1 MNQETEIGEFCTIR
15 VFQALLNKT
24 LEYPILS
31 KLLLIKQKL
40 ILLKKKETMIPQD
53 ILPLEHEV
61 EETIEELIHVR
72 GGVLFKKHHINNRT
86 DEELN
91 KVCQLISL
99 CFMTI
104 GKWHES
110 K

>member
-1 MNQETEIGEFCTIR
+1 MT
-15 VFQALLNKT
+15 
-24 LEYPILS
+24 
-31 KLLLIKQKL
+31 
-40 ILLKKKETMIPQD
+40 PQD
-53 ILPLEHEV
+53 ILPLEHEI
-61 EETIEELIHVR
+61 EETIQELINAR
-72 GGVLFKKHHINNRT
+72 GGYLFKEHHVNNRT

-110 K
+110 KSHKKYFIFSNVFVYRSSHFLPSYSYQGKHRL